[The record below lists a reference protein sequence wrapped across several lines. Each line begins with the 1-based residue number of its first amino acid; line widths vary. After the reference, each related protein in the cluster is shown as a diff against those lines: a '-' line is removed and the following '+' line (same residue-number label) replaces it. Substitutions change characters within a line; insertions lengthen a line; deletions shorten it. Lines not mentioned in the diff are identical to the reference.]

1 MKTPAEVEEYLREAF
16 EGWPADDVIEV
27 GIGAVARGLY
37 RKRTQDGAEAAAD
50 TASVVSSNV
59 TSMHLDFRRLAAKE
73 PRP

>member
-1 MKTPAEVEEYLREAF
+1 MKTQAEVDEYLREAF

-37 RKRTQDGAEAAAD
+37 RKRTQEGAEAAAD
-50 TASVVSSNV
+50 AASAVSSH
-59 TSMHLDFRRLAAKE
+59 TSGMHLDFRRLAAKE